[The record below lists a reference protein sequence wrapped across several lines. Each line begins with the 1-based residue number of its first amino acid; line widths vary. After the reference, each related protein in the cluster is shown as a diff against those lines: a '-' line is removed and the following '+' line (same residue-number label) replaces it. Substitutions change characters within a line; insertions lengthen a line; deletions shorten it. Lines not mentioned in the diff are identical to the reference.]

1 MDVAEIV
8 LFSRN
13 KYFINYEMVCTTL
26 IELLKIVLL
35 IVFNYE
41 NGYIAAAYYF
51 VIQSIT

>member
-26 IELLKIVLL
+26 IELSEFMLL

-41 NGYIAAAYYF
+41 NDYIAAVYYF

>member
-13 KYFINYEMVCTTL
+13 KYIINYEMVCTFL
-26 IELLKIVLL
+26 NGILKIVLL
-35 IVFNYE
+35 NVLMHVQSYNSAVD
-41 NGYIAAAYYF
+41 NF